1 LKKFIGHHMFHMT
14 MTQDPRREPAD
25 LTPKHV
31 RAARALLAWS
41 QQDLA
46 KQANVAVSTVAD
58 FERGHRT
65 PMANNAQAIRGAL
78 EKAGI
83 HFLPTGAMIGPPP
96 PRLASPAGAGSPP
109 RWVNADD
116 LAKWP
121 HFDRIANLPALLSKL
136 IRATLGAAVD
146 LHFPS
151 DENVVRSGWD
161 GTTRADQAS
170 PYVPE
175 GWAGWEIGTQREGIA
190 GKATEDY
197 EKRTA
202 DPGVIVPANSTFIF
216 VTPRH
221 WSEKDEWA
229 EARRKEGVWRN
240 VRVYDGTDLVH
251 WIELHPAV
259 GLWLAKHLGKRPSET
274 RELDEMWEEW
284 SQATQWPLTPELVLS
299 DRDQDAADLLR
310 WLRAEP
316 SVYTLQA
323 ETVEEAV
330 AFFHATLQMLPP
342 DIAAHYQARCLV
354 AETAEAAR
362 MIADATPPLII
373 VLLDPAPGLA
383 QRIEKKGHYVLL
395 AYDGTPNA
403 AGKTH
408 QLGRPTRDGIRHA
421 LVESGIA
428 EARAYALARDCG
440 RSLAILRRLIPA
452 APGPLP
458 VWAQQ
463 PPSRSLLA
471 AMLAG
476 SWDDEA
482 PADQAQLARLAGCPY
497 DEFTRSLTP
506 YFGAFDHPLRKIGPI
521 WRMASVRDAWMLL
534 ARYLSPTDV
543 SQFEAVAIEVLGSAD
558 PRYEMKPDE
567 RWLADIKGVRPEFSA
582 SLRHGVGE
590 VLILLALWGDRV
602 QTVSAADR
610 RADAIVRKL
619 LHGADQERWWSL
631 SRSFQLLA
639 EASPAAFLDA
649 LEHSLG
655 QNDPPVK
662 ALFGTDGTPFF
673 GAEYLSG
680 LLGALESLAWS
691 PDQLPR
697 VSLALARLDALDPG
711 GRYLNRPANSLRQIH
726 ILWSPQTH
734 ATLDQRLRVL
744 DLIRHDESDA
754 AWKLMLGILPGGYDS
769 FSPVPPARWRDFST
783 EQPEEVT
790 YALVGKGAQA
800 ISERLRED
808 VGTSVARWESLLD
821 RLGNVAP
828 DRMAVIDQLSEVE
841 NAIRPPDDRKMLRTT
856 IRGLLNHHRQIR
868 DAGWALPVEELDRLE
883 QIYERLAPADPVERV
898 AWLFETPVRLP
909 HPTPEGWQTDQLEI
923 DAERRKAIKAVFA
936 ERGLDGVFALA
947 RALPDAGD
955 VGKALAEAG
964 LDDADI
970 EAVLQRSLTSDNPRD
985 REVAHGT
992 IIILFHKRNGPW
1004 AAALI
1009 QKAQQGQWGDEALLT
1024 ILCALPQRRGTWDA
1038 AHSLGASLERNYW
1051 TRAAIYWPD
1060 GDSADLE
1067 FAANRL
1073 IEVGRARD
1081 VLPWASRDSGKTLPT
1096 ATLVRLLE
1104 EAIRQPASETVGS
1117 NDLVMFQ
1124 HYVTQ
1129 ILTRLD
1135 TAPDVSEATL
1145 IALEWSYLRV
1155 LTYSQRPAKALLK
1168 ALATQPSLF
1177 LQMLQAVYKPS
1188 EDTGVIEDPPENLVQ
1203 REAIAKQAHHLLRI
1217 WDRVPGTGEDGTIDA
1232 DALKRW
1238 IDEARAAA
1246 KAIGRAE
1253 VADSRIGNVL
1263 SASPVGADGVWPA
1276 EAVRSAIDRT
1286 KSDDLEAGFVIGRR
1300 NRRGV
1305 TTRMPGDGGQ
1315 LERDEA
1321 KRYRGWAAALAY
1333 AYRRT
1338 SKALNA
1344 LADSYEEDA
1353 RLEDERAGRLD
1364 WEA

>member
-1 LKKFIGHHMFHMT
+1 MFHMT
-14 MTQDPRREPAD
+14 VMQEPPREPAD

-78 EKAGI
+78 EKAGV
-83 HFLPTGAMIGPPP
+83 HFLPTGAMIGPHP
-96 PRLASPAGAGSPP
+96 PRLASPTGAGSPP

-116 LAKWP
+116 LATWS
-121 HFDRIANLPALLSKL
+121 HFDRVANLPALLSKL
-136 IRATLGAAVD
+136 IRATHGAAVD

-151 DENVVRSGWD
+151 DENVLRSGWD

-170 PYVPE
+170 LYVPE
-175 GWAGWEIGTQREGIA
+175 GWAAWEIGTKREKIK
-190 GKATEDY
+190 GKATDDY

-202 DPGVIVPANSTFIF
+202 KPGVIVPANSTFIF

-251 WIELHPAV
+251 WIELHPVV
-259 GLWLAKHLGKRPSET
+259 GLWLAKHLGKRPPGT

-284 SQATQWPLTPELVLS
+284 SLATQWPLTPVLVLS
-299 DRDQDAADLLR
+299 DRDQEAADLLR
-310 WLRAEP
+310 WLRSDP
-316 SVYTLQA
+316 SVHALQA

-330 AFFHATLQMLPP
+330 SFFHATLQMLPP
-342 DIAAHYQARCLV
+342 DIAAHYRARCLV

-362 MIADATPPLII
+362 MIADAAPPLII
-373 VLLDPAPGLA
+373 VLPDPAPGLA
-383 QRIEKKGHYVLL
+383 QRIVKKGHYVLL
-395 AYDGTPNA
+395 AYDGTPNT
-403 AGKTH
+403 AGETH
-408 QLGRPTRDGIRHA
+408 QLGRPSRDGIKHA
-421 LVESGIA
+421 LVKTGIA
-428 EARAYALARDCG
+428 EARAQALARDCG

-452 APGPLP
+452 APGRLP
-458 VWAQQ
+458 AWAQQ
-463 PPSRSLLA
+463 PPPRSLLA

-476 SWDDEA
+476 SWDETA
-482 PADQAQLARLAGCPY
+482 PADQAQLARLADCPY
-497 DEFTRSLTP
+497 DEFARGLTP
-506 YFGAFDHPLRKIGPI
+506 YFGTFDQPLRKIGPI
-521 WRMASVRDAWMLL
+521 WRMASVHDAWMLL
-534 ARYLSPTDV
+534 ARYLSPADI
-543 SQFEAVAIEVLGSAD
+543 SQFEAVAIAVLGSAD
-558 PRYEMKPDE
+558 PRYEMEPDE
-567 RWLADIKGVRPEFSA
+567 RWLADIKRVMPKFSA
-582 SLRHGVGE
+582 SLRHGIGE
-590 VLILLALWGDRV
+590 VLILLALWGGKV
-602 QTVSAADR
+602 QMVSAASR
-610 RADAIVRKL
+610 RADAIVCTL
-619 LHGADQERWWSL
+619 LHGADRQRWWSL
-631 SRSFQLLA
+631 SDSFRLLA
-639 EASPAAFLDA
+639 EASPTAFLDA
-649 LEHSLG
+649 LEHSLD
-655 QNDPPVK
+655 QNDPPVEV
-662 ALFGTDGTPFF
+662 LFGTDGAPFF
-673 GAEYLSG
+673 GGEHLSD
-680 LLGALESLAWS
+680 LLWALESLAWS
-691 PDQLPR
+691 PDHLPR
-697 VSLALARLDALDPG
+697 VSLALARLDTIDPDPD
-711 GRYLNRPANSLRQIH
+711 GRFRNRPASSLRQIH

-744 DLIRHDESDA
+744 DLIRHDESNA

-769 FSPVPPARWRDFST
+769 FSPAPPARWRDFST

-828 DRMAVIDQLSEVE
+828 DRMTVIDKLSEVE
-841 NAIRPPDDRKMLRTT
+841 NAIRPPKDRKMLRTT
-856 IRGLLNHHRQIR
+856 IRNLLHHHRQFR
-868 DAGWALPVEELDRLE
+868 DAGWALPAGELDRLE

-970 EAVLQRSLTSDNPRD
+970 EAALQRSLIGDNPRD
-985 REVAHGT
+985 REVAHGV

-1024 ILCALPQRRGTWDA
+1024 ILCALPQRRGTWDVA
-1038 AHSLGASLERNYW
+1038 RSLGTSLERDYW
-1051 TRAAIYWPD
+1051 TRAPIYWPD

-1067 FAANRL
+1067 FAAYKL
-1073 IEVGRARD
+1073 IEVGRARH
-1081 VLPWASRDSGKTLPT
+1081 VLPWASRDSSKTLPT
-1096 ATLVRLLE
+1096 AALVRLLE
-1104 EAIRQPASETVGS
+1104 EAIRQPVSEAVGS
-1117 NDLVMFQ
+1117 NDPVMFQ

-1145 IALEWSYLRV
+1145 TALEWSYLRV
-1155 LTYSQRPAKALLK
+1155 LEYSQRPAKALLK

-1177 LQMLQAVYKPS
+1177 IQMLQAIDKPN
-1188 EDTGVIEDPPENLVQ
+1188 EDSDVIEDPPENLAQ
-1203 REAIAKQAHHLLRI
+1203 RQVVAKQAYHLLRI
-1217 WDRVPGTGEDGTIDA
+1217 WNRVPGTGEDGTIDA
-1232 DALKRW
+1232 DALKSW
-1238 IDEARAAA
+1238 IDEARAGA

-1253 VADSRIGNVL
+1253 GADFCIGNVL
-1263 SASPVGADGVWPA
+1263 SAAPVGADGIWPA

-1286 KSDDLEAGFVIGRR
+1286 KSDDLESGFVIGRR

-1305 TTRMPGDGGQ
+1305 TTRMYGDGGD

-1321 KRYRGWAAALAY
+1321 KRYRDWAAALAY
-1333 AYRRT
+1333 EYMRT
-1338 SKALNA
+1338 AKALNT
-1344 LADSYEEDA
+1344 LAGSYEDDA
-1353 RLEDERAGRLD
+1353 RRQDDHAERLD
-1364 WEA
+1364 WD